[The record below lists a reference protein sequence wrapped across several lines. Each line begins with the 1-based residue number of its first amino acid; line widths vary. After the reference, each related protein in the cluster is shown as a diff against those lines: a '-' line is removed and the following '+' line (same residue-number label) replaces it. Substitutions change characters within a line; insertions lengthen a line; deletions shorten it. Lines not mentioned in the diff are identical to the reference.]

1 LRRQSVRRILTPS
14 RIRETNDLYV
24 PEHFRETRIEV
35 LRAFVERYSLGTLV
49 AVTSEGITANHIP
62 MQWLAAA
69 DDGAGLLRGHI
80 ARANPLWRLLP
91 EGSAALA
98 VFIGP
103 DHYVSPSWY
112 PSKHEHGK
120 AVPTWNYATVHV
132 HGHIRFIDDA
142 GWLRQLVESLTDQ
155 HERNSAKRWRIT
167 DAPADYIAGMVR
179 AIVGFE
185 IQVSAIEG
193 KFKASQNRSA
203 ADRAGVAEAL
213 REAGWPADEVAQLA
227 PEGGS

>member
-1 LRRQSVRRILTPS
+1 MYI
-14 RIRETNDLYV
+14 

-35 LRAFVERYSLGTLV
+35 MRAFIARHSLGTLV
-49 AVTSEGITANHIP
+49 AVTPEGISANHIP
-62 MQWLAAA
+62 MQLLAGA
-69 DDGAGLLRGHI
+69 DAGLGVLRGHI

-91 EGSAALA
+91 AASAVLA
-98 VFIGP
+98 IFIGP

-112 PSKHEHGK
+112 PSKREHGK

-132 HGHIRFIDDA
+132 HGSIRFIEDA
-142 GWLRQLVESLTDQ
+142 AWLHQLVESLTDE
-155 HERNSAKRWRIT
+155 HEQDNPERWRIS

-185 IQVSAIEG
+185 IQVSGIEG

-203 ADRAGVAEAL
+203 ADRAGVAAAL
-213 REAGWPADEVAQLA
+213 GAAGLAPDEVAQLA
-227 PEGGS
+227 PVADAGSAS

>member
-1 LRRQSVRRILTPS
+1 
-14 RIRETNDLYV
+14 LYI
-24 PEHFRETRIEV
+24 PEHFREPRIEV
-35 LRAFVERYSLGTLV
+35 LRAFVERHSFGTLV

-62 MQWLAAA
+62 MQLLAGP
-69 DDGAGLLRGHI
+69 DGLGVLRGHI
-80 ARANPLWRLLP
+80 ARANPLWRLL
-91 EGSAALA
+91 ESGASVLA
-98 VFIGP
+98 IFLGP

-132 HGHIRFIDDA
+132 RGTIRFIDDPV
-142 GWLRQLVESLTDQ
+142 WLRALVESLTDE
-155 HERNSAKRWRIT
+155 HERHNVHPWKVT

-213 REAGWPADEVAQLA
+213 RTAGLPPDEVTQLA
-227 PEGGS
+227 PQSGS